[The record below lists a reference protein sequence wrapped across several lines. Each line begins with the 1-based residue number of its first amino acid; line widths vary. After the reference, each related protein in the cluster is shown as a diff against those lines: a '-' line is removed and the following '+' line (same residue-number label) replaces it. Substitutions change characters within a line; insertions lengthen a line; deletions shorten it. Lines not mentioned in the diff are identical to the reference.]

1 MFKLYKPDIF
11 YWLSGFFLIYI
22 YTKKRLRI
30 TAEPKK
36 SISTKSNFDKN
47 S

>member
-22 YTKKRLRI
+22 YKRLRI

>member
-22 YTKKRLRI
+22 QKKRLRI